1 MPDIQEL
8 FRRLLRGDILAKIMH
23 ISDLHLDSKLNELD
37 QDKSNIRRSEIKKS
51 FENAI
56 NYAKENGADVILISG
71 DIFDNEYVSD
81 STIEFV
87 KKVLNGAENIK
98 IFISCGNHD
107 PYKTDVYKK
116 LMDGLNDNI
125 VVFSPDA
132 TEYFE
137 LEDKKIRI
145 YGRSFAY
152 SEISTPLLA
161 GFKAIDDDF
170 ANIMVMHGEVT
181 GSESI
186 YNPISTNDISE
197 SNLTYLALGHTHQF
211 SQVLKTGNTYY
222 AYPGTHEG
230 HGFDEC
236 GEKGFIFGDVT
247 KESVNLSFVPS
258 NIREYKCIEIDI
270 TNFTVLEEI
279 TEKIKDNLNTK
290 DLFKIILT
298 GYRNENIAINEAVI
312 KNSLD
317 AFFVKIYDRTKLKFD
332 FEKIKNEKNLRG
344 VLVKNVL
351 NDITAEN
358 RELMEQVLEKIAEF
372 F

>member
-1 MPDIQEL
+1 
-8 FRRLLRGDILAKIMH
+8 MH

-37 QDKSNIRRSEIKKS
+37 FNKSGIRRSEIKKS

-56 NYAKENGADVILISG
+56 GYAKENNADVILISG
-71 DIFDNEYVSD
+71 DIFDNEFVLD

-87 KKVLNGAENIK
+87 KKVLNGAKDIK

-107 PYKTDVYKK
+107 PYKSDVYKK
-116 LMDGLNDNI
+116 LIGGLNDNT

-132 TEYFE
+132 TECFE
-137 LEDKKIRI
+137 LEDIKLRI

-152 SEISTPLLA
+152 SENIDPLLS
-161 GFKAIDDDF
+161 GFKAADDDF

-181 GSESI
+181 SSESV
-186 YNPISTNDISE
+186 YNPISTRDIAE

-211 SQVLKTGNTYY
+211 SQILKTGNTFY

-236 GEKGFIFGDVT
+236 GKKGFIFGDVT
-247 KESVNLSFVPS
+247 KENVNLSFVPLG
-258 NIREYKCIEIDI
+258 IREYKCIEIDI
-270 TNFTVLEEI
+270 SEFSVLEEI
-279 TEKIKDNLNTK
+279 TEKIKENINEK
-290 DLFKIILT
+290 DLFKIVLK
-298 GYRNENIAINEAVI
+298 GYRNENITINDAVI
-312 KNSLD
+312 KNELD

-344 VLVKNVL
+344 AVVKNVL
-351 NDITAEN
+351 NDITDEN
-358 RELMEQVLEKIAEF
+358 RKFMEKVLEKIAEF

>member
-1 MPDIQEL
+1 
-8 FRRLLRGDILAKIMH
+8 MH

-37 QDKSNIRRSEIKKS
+37 FDKSSIRRSEIKKS

-56 NYAKENGADVILISG
+56 NYAVKNGADVILISG

-81 STIEFV
+81 ATIEFV
-87 KKVLNGAENIK
+87 KRVLNDAKNIK

-107 PYKTDVYKK
+107 PYKSDVYKK
-116 LMDGLNDNI
+116 LISGLNDNV

-132 TEYFE
+132 TECFE

-152 SEISTPLLA
+152 SENEASFLN

-170 ANIMVMHGEVT
+170 ANIMVMHGELT

-186 YNPISTNDISE
+186 YNPISTSDIAS

-211 SQVLKTGNTYY
+211 SQILKTGNTFY
-222 AYPGTHEG
+222 AYSGTHEG
-230 HGFDEC
+230 HGFDEL
-236 GEKGFIFGDVT
+236 GKKGFIFGDVT
-247 KESVNLSFVPS
+247 KENVNLSFVPS

-270 TNFTVLEEI
+270 SSFSALEEI
-279 TEKIKDNLNTK
+279 IQKIKEEINEK

-298 GYRNENIAINEAVI
+298 GYRNENITINEAVI
-312 KNSLD
+312 KNELD
-317 AFFVKIYDRTKLKFD
+317 AFFVKIYDRTKLNFD
-332 FEKIKNEKNLRG
+332 FEKIKSEKNLRG
-344 VLVKNVL
+344 TVVKNVL
-351 NDITAEN
+351 EDITDEN
-358 RELMEQVLEKIAEF
+358 REFMEKVLEKIAEF